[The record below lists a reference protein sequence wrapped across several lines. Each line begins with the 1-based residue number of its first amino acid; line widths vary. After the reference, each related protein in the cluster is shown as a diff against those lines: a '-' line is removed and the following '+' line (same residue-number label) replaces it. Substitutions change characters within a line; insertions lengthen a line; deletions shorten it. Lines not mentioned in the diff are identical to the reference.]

1 MENENVKIVSE
12 TLAASLESTQ
22 KNATDTDRS
31 VQQVLSLSGKEMHD
45 QTVSAILA
53 DDALSMAEKLDLIHR
68 ENADYDQHQGN
79 NTDRVVRLQETQTQN
94 VGNATNWWREN
105 WGWVLFFGFGAF
117 AVFTP
122 QGRKLLSSAA
132 HHLAA

>member
-12 TLAASLESTQ
+12 TLATSLENTQ

-53 DDALSMAEKLDLIHR
+53 DDALSIRLPS
-68 ENADYDQHQGN
+68 YS
-79 NTDRVVRLQETQTQN
+79 RVS
-94 VGNATNWWREN
+94 
-105 WGWVLFFGFGAF
+105 GA
-117 AVFTP
+117 
-122 QGRKLLSSAA
+122 G
-132 HHLAA
+132 